1 MKVKAF
7 AAVAALCIATPGI
20 VFAQR
25 IQDIDRVPIAEFS
38 ECPAKFQCDD
48 RSSPISNE
56 EERIFH
62 NLRRIEA
69 RRMIYKVGLRPQPQ
83 EFVLVSEVYERFTK
97 TPAPVEDF
105 VKKIVLV
112 QPVDVGLPWQYVPP
126 RK

>member
-7 AAVAALCIATPGI
+7 AAVAALCIAAPAV

-25 IQDIDRVPIAEFS
+25 MQPIDTVPINQFELCAER
-38 ECPAKFQCDD
+38 FQCDD
-48 RSSPISNE
+48 RSNPVSNE

-83 EFVLVSEVYERFTK
+83 EFVLVSEVYEKTTK
-97 TPAPVEDF
+97 QGPPVDEF
-105 VKKIVLV
+105 AKRVVLV

>member
-69 RRMIYKVGLRPQPQ
+69 RRMIYKVGLRP
-83 EFVLVSEVYERFTK
+83 
-97 TPAPVEDF
+97 
-105 VKKIVLV
+105 
-112 QPVDVGLPWQYVPP
+112 
-126 RK
+126 